1 MPSFRGIRTRVLL
14 IAALIAVTTTVTGGS
29 LLIIR
34 SRIHQHV
41 SQELADDL
49 THSLGTLQ
57 NLQQQRRD
65 ALMTTHDQRT
75 IQDGATLFWKDSG
88 SDLFALADPSGRV
101 LTVYTQGKPP
111 SPTLEQEL
119 QQAMGR
125 SGEHYLIADGRLFDF
140 SVRPLYFGDES
151 HGTLLGYVVSG
162 YVIDRNVVDLIS
174 RASGNEVSFLAGAE
188 IMASTLPLQVQQELL
203 GKYQTLASVGRGG
216 TKEISLGGEQ
226 FLGTEADLSAEAA
239 HPLRLVVLK

>member
-41 SQELADDL
+41 SQELSDDL
-49 THSLGTLQ
+49 THSLATLQ

-65 ALMTTHDQRT
+65 ALIHENALLADLSDLKALMTTHDQPT

-101 LTVYTQGKPP
+101 LTVYTKGKPS
-111 SPTLEQEL
+111 SPVLETGT
-119 QQAMGR
+119 A
-125 SGEHYLIADGRLFDF
+125 ADDG
-140 SVRPLYFGDES
+140 P
-151 HGTLLGYVVSG
+151 
-162 YVIDRNVVDLIS
+162 
-174 RASGNEVSFLAGAE
+174 
-188 IMASTLPLQVQQELL
+188 
-203 GKYQTLASVGRGG
+203 
-216 TKEISLGGEQ
+216 LGGALSDSGWQ
-226 FLGTEADLSAEAA
+226 IVRFLCAA
-239 HPLRLVVLK
+239 ALLRSRKAREPSWATW

>member
-65 ALMTTHDQRT
+65 ALIHESALLADLSDLKALMTTHDQRT

-88 SDLFALADPSGRV
+88 SDLQTRPAASLPCIRKAS
-101 LTVYTQGKPP
+101 LLPP
-111 SPTLEQEL
+111 LSN
-119 QQAMGR
+119 
-125 SGEHYLIADGRLFDF
+125 
-140 SVRPLYFGDES
+140 
-151 HGTLLGYVVSG
+151 
-162 YVIDRNVVDLIS
+162 RNCS
-174 RASGNEVSFLAGAE
+174 RRWGS
-188 IMASTLPLQVQQELL
+188 
-203 GKYQTLASVGRGG
+203 RGSI
-216 TKEISLGGEQ
+216 T
-226 FLGTEADLSAEAA
+226 
-239 HPLRLVVLK
+239 